1 MRTRRVEN
9 LSGWAFLFLL
19 SLMIAGVLEFLGSF
33 VLGCITERAG
43 DGKGWTNWVVQM
55 GLDWF
60 ICVFRLEDFES
71 NWL

>member
-1 MRTRRVEN
+1 
-9 LSGWAFLFLL
+9 
-19 SLMIAGVLEFLGSF
+19 MIAGVLEFLGSF